1 MPQPVELV
9 SERVTLSIPCDADID
24 RIADVCRDP
33 AIARWTTVPSP
44 YRRENAVGF
53 VGTVVPDG
61 WASGRLC
68 VWAIR
73 TEGLLAGMISIGDI
87 RERRGEIGFWLAP
100 EFRGRGLMSEAT
112 RLAVEYAFR
121 PRPDGLALKRMVW
134 RALVG
139 NTASAAV
146 ARRAGFRWEGV
157 VPQGAEQRG
166 RRMDEWRASLRPEDP
181 REPASG
187 WPELPDAEAAL

>member
-1 MPQPVELV
+1 PPRRSGGARSHPRGERRPSHGGGRGHARQGLRPGGLPPPGPLMPQPVELV
-9 SERVTLSIPCDADID
+9 SERVTLSIPGEADID
-24 RIADVCRDP
+24 RIAEVCSDP

-73 TEGLLAGMISIGDI
+73 TEGVLAGMISIGDI

-100 EFRGRGLMSEAT
+100 EFRGRGVMSEAT

-121 PRPDGLALKRMVW
+121 PRP
-134 RALVG
+134 
-139 NTASAAV
+139 
-146 ARRAGFRWEGV
+146 
-157 VPQGAEQRG
+157 
-166 RRMDEWRASLRPEDP
+166 
-181 REPASG
+181 
-187 WPELPDAEAAL
+187 